1 MTMRLVKPRLVV
13 GLVIVTAFLIMG
25 YVVPLFA
32 PEDPTGWNTYFR
44 NLPPSWLHFM
54 GTNNLGQDIFWLLSW
69 SIRNSLTLG
78 LVVASAATV
87 IGVLA
92 GLIAGFTGNTTDR
105 FLTLVMDVI
114 IAVPTI
120 PVLILVAALMGGN
133 PTLGV
138 IGVMLILF
146 NWPWPGRQARAMSMS
161 LREREFINVAQASGE
176 STFKIITREILPF
189 MLGWALANFINTILV
204 AISAESGLAVIGLS
218 SLRQATLGTMI
229 YWAMQHQALLL
240 NKWLWILSPI
250 VATILLFVG
259 LFLVST
265 GWSDY
270 FASRRGRQ

>member
-1 MTMRLVKPRLVV
+1 MRLVKPRLIV
-13 GLVIVTAFLIMG
+13 GLVIVAAFAIMG

-32 PEDPTGWNTYFR
+32 PEDPTAWNTYFR
-44 NLPPSWLHFM
+44 NLPPSSIHFM

-78 LVVASAATV
+78 LVVAALATI
-87 IGVLA
+87 IGVLI
-92 GLIAGFTGNTTDR
+92 GLMAGFAGGWTDR
-105 FLTLVMDVI
+105 TLTLIMDVI
-114 IAVPTI
+114 IAVPTLPI
-120 PVLILVAALMGGN
+120 LILIAALLGGN
-133 PTLGV
+133 PSLVV
-138 IGVMLILF
+138 IGFVLVIF
-146 NWPWPGRQARAMSMS
+146 NWPWPARQARAMSLS

-176 STFKIITREILPF
+176 STFTIITQEILPF

-204 AISAESGLAVIGLS
+204 AISSESGLAIIGLS
-218 SLRQATLGTMI
+218 SLREATLGTMI

-250 VATILLFVG
+250 FAVMLLFIG